1 MTWGIL
7 FKSDFVTV
15 DTVPARTPQGIKYDH
30 TRVTPRSP
38 YGGIVIPFY
47 TEPQN
52 PFFGRRQNLHLGFV
66 RQFRPVIGHES
77 LEFPRGATADLGSE
91 EAARELVEELGLS
104 SAPLTLTPIGRLRP
118 DTGLLSTEVGVW
130 AVRLSPEDVKR
141 SQNYEEEFSG
151 ARPEWHGHESAL
163 KQVAEGAITCG
174 MTLAAL
180 AMFRSHEKALLAATP
195 AQS

>member
-1 MTWGIL
+1 M
-7 FKSDFVTV
+7 
-15 DTVPARTPQGIKYDH
+15 
-30 TRVTPRSP
+30 
-38 YGGIVIPFY
+38 
-47 TEPQN
+47 
-52 PFFGRRQNLHLGFV
+52 
-66 RQFRPVIGHES
+66 
-77 LEFPRGATADLGSE
+77 
-91 EAARELVEELGLS
+91 
-104 SAPLTLTPIGRLRP
+104 
-118 DTGLLSTEVGVW
+118 
-130 AVRLSPEDVKR
+130 RLSPEDVKR